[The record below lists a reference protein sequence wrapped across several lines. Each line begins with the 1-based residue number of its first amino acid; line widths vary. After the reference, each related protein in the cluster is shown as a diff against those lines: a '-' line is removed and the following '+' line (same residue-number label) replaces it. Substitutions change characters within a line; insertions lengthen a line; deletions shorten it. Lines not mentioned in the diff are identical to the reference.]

1 MLVQRSCENRIIE
14 SMAEEKI
21 LSETNM
27 TTRMTNTDSL
37 NSLSSIS
44 IRNHFMPTSFNEA
57 KERVDP
63 PESLATIMKGPYVS
77 LNTG

>member
-1 MLVQRSCENRIIE
+1 
-14 SMAEEKI
+14 MAEEKI

-44 IRNHFMPTSFNEA
+44 IRNHFVPLGFNET
-57 KERVDP
+57 KEIVDL
-63 PESLATIMKGPYVS
+63 PESLANIVKGPYVS